1 MYRNWNFINIQNKK
15 VLDVTGGKDVEGQN
29 VQVYRRHNK
38 ANQRWRIVYVDKR
51 GKDATSGY
59 NKDFGF
65 YIGRAFYFRS
75 RLPMKRVA
83 ETVSTDVRLR
93 RWNKGRKRQQTFKY
107 DEVSKTIKS
116 EYYKTYSLTI
126 PNSGRNNQLRVTTTS
141 SRWW

>member
-1 MYRNWNFINIQNKK
+1 
-15 VLDVTGGKDVEGQN
+15 
-29 VQVYRRHNK
+29 
-38 ANQRWRIVYVDKR
+38 
-51 GKDATSGY
+51 
-59 NKDFGF
+59 
-65 YIGRAFYFRS
+65 
-75 RLPMKRVA
+75 MKRVA